1 MSGQSSYVR
10 IGKGRNGMTWPHP
23 DDPNEIEW
31 QLRYGDAA
39 SVRLVA
45 ASYIAAYRQLI
56 DMPQRERNERVSQI
70 RAAAS
75 PSVPSSEGEQ
85 E

>member
-1 MSGQSSYVR
+1 MSSHVF
-10 IGKGRNGMTWPHP
+10 IGEGSDRMTWPHP
-23 DDPNEIEW
+23 SDPDEIEW
-31 QLRYGDAA
+31 QLRYGDAHA
-39 SVRLVA
+39 VRLTA
-45 ASYIAAYRQLI
+45 ASYVSAYRHLI
-56 DMPQRERNERVSQI
+56 ELPQRTRNERVSQI